1 MKKSTLAGGILIAFL
16 FLISS
21 CAKDQM
27 ALNKLKGSWRY
38 TKISAL
44 GITLDMAQLGYTNAT
59 IQFDECSAKSSNCSG
74 TINLTGT
81 NPTPFLYEINKNG
94 DEITVTDAG
103 TTTLYKI
110 KKLDKSNLVYSTSYD
125 TIINSAPLKLELEFT
140 CTK

>member
-1 MKKSTLAGGILIAFL
+1 MKKSTLVGGILIAFL

-21 CAKDQM
+21 CAKDQQ

-44 GITLDMAQLGYTNAT
+44 GFSFDMAQFGYTNAT
-59 IQFDECSAKSSNCSG
+59 IQFDECSAKSAKCSG
-74 TINLTGT
+74 TINLTGID
-81 NPTPFLYEINKNG
+81 PTPFLYEINKNG
-94 DEITVTDAG
+94 DEVTVSDA
-103 TTTLYKI
+103 TTTTIYKI
-110 KKLDKSNLVYSTSYD
+110 KKLDKSNLVYTTSYD